1 MFLLQKITSLVA
13 GKAAEKG
20 QNDREIAA
28 EKGIDYISKGDWLQ
42 FKNLNKKYADIYDKP
57 IKKLG

>member
-1 MFLLQKITSLVA
+1 MA